1 LGWALTLISVFIKK
15 QTPKV
20 FAFFMAVDFVIRLIF
35 LTTLINQCEL
45 FIICL
50 LLPTFYLL
58 KVDLSAF

>member
-1 LGWALTLISVFIKK
+1 
-15 QTPKV
+15 
-20 FAFFMAVDFVIRLIF
+20 MAVDFVIRLIF

-58 KVDLSAF
+58 KLDLSAF